1 MHSPTII
8 KFNPKGNDDGWLVPI
23 ESQKTIP
30 FKIERV
36 YYIYKTKMGVVR
48 GKHAHKNLKQ
58 VLICLNGEIDIYC
71 EWTGKKQ
78 TFHLNSPTEGLLI
91 DGLVWHEMKNF
102 SENAVLLVL
111 ADKHY
116 ADDDYIRDYET
127 YFKLSSQRM
136 YENCH
141 SR

>member
-58 VLICLNGEIDIYC
+58 V
-71 EWTGKKQ
+71 WR
-78 TFHLNSPTEGLLI
+78 
-91 DGLVWHEMKNF
+91 EMKNF
-102 SENAVLLVL
+102 SENVVLLVL

-116 ADDDYIRDYET
+116 DEDDYIRDYET